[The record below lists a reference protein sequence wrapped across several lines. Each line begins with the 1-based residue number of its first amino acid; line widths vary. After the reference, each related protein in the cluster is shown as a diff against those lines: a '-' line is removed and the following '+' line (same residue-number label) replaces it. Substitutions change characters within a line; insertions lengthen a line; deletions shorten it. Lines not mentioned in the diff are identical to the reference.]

1 MLKVKIYTDKSG
13 IFEDFNFKLIVI
25 DALLDKNPSFEKELE
40 ALIEEY
46 AENYQWYTDA
56 GPIEE
61 ILEFFAQLNIE
72 KKDLDKIK
80 ELCFD
85 GGNEIYGVIQP
96 DWDGEYYYFDVKSVK
111 GFEVIENLK
120 SVELISMVEEEA
132 LEPMKKQ
139 GIVIE

>member
-1 MLKVKIYTDKSG
+1 MERYTDKCG
-13 IFEDFNFKLIVI
+13 IFEDFNFKLVVI
-25 DALLDKNPSFEKELE
+25 DALLDKSPSFQDELN

-46 AENYQWYTDA
+46 TENYEWYSDA

-61 ILEFFAQLNIE
+61 ILEFFADLDIE
-72 KKDLDKIK
+72 NKELDKIT

-85 GGNEIYGVIQP
+85 GGNDIYGFIQP
-96 DWDGEYYYFDVKSVK
+96 DWDGEDDYFDVKSVK
-111 GFEVIENLK
+111 GFKTIKYLK
-120 SVELISMVEEEA
+120 SVELISMVDEEV

>member
-1 MLKVKIYTDKSG
+1 MERYTDKCG
-13 IFEDFNFKLIVI
+13 VFEDFNFKLVVI
-25 DALLDKNPSFEKELE
+25 DALLDKNPSFDEELK

-46 AENYQWYTDA
+46 TENYEWYSDA

-72 KKDLDKIK
+72 KRDLDKIT

-85 GGNEIYGVIQP
+85 GGNEIYGFIQP
-96 DWDGEYYYFDVKSVK
+96 DWYGEDDYFDVKSVK

-120 SVELISMVEEEA
+120 SVNFISMVEEEV
-132 LEPMKKQ
+132 LQPMKKQ